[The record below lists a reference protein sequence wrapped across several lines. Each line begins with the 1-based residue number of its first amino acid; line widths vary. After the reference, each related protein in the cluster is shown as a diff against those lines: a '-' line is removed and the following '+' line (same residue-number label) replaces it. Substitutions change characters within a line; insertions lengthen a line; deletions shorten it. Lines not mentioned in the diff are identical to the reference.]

1 MQETLE
7 RRHVFNF
14 WIRKIPWRRK
24 WQPTPV
30 FLPGKSYGQRSKAG
44 GAVYKGHKELNMTEQ
59 LSFTTDTLRSALYIP
74 EVFFWGYIFMSLLL
88 KAVRPNKMMLCFKE
102 KKVQVLVTNKVNDE
116 ERKIVPKIIW
126 FP

>member
-1 MQETLE
+1 MGLISESGRSPGGGNGNPLQYSCLE
-7 RRHVFNF
+7 NPMDRGVR
-14 WIRKIPWRRK
+14 
-24 WQPTPV
+24 Q
-30 FLPGKSYGQRSKAG
+30 

-102 KKVQVLVTNKVNDE
+102 KKSASTCHK
-116 ERKIVPKIIW
+116 
-126 FP
+126 